1 MCLYPGR
8 TKSLKHNKSVDRQA
22 GYRRTAKDLRLPE
35 SGADCQSNMAAGLL
49 IGRRKDVTIV
59 TQEGQKERVKGR
71 TKTAKVQKGEAGKP
85 EVESQP

>member
-59 TQEGQKERVKGR
+59 TQEGQKVEGKGQNENG
-71 TKTAKVQKGEAGKP
+71 KGAKR
-85 EVESQP
+85 